1 MIFTIFFLN
10 YYSYF
15 LSVRFLRNPSRNIHG
30 RDPHFTYHVIL
41 TLPLFGGLVGPLM
54 DDNGITWVLYVHN
67 DSIPYK
73 QSAFSLKRTSVPV
86 NSEMS
91 WWPSEMPHCVNRG
104 RRYGMKARSHR
115 RILLAPLFLSVFL
128 RPEISMDFLFSKWLN
143 IAVSRAN
150 EVWRKKSQIAK
161 VKFVTLPYTF
171 CVWHV
176 IEIG

>member
-1 MIFTIFFLN
+1 MSWSLLYFFLN
-10 YYSYF
+10 CYSYF

-73 QSAFSLKRTSVPV
+73 QSAFSLNRPSVPV

-91 WWPSEMPHCVNRG
+91 WWPSEMPHCVWDTTFFDGMIIDYDKGWVLNMLTVG
-104 RRYGMKARSHR
+104 RWAAGFYKIRVY
-115 RILLAPLFLSVFL
+115 RI
-128 RPEISMDFLFSKWLN
+128 
-143 IAVSRAN
+143 
-150 EVWRKKSQIAK
+150 
-161 VKFVTLPYTF
+161 
-171 CVWHV
+171 
-176 IEIG
+176 